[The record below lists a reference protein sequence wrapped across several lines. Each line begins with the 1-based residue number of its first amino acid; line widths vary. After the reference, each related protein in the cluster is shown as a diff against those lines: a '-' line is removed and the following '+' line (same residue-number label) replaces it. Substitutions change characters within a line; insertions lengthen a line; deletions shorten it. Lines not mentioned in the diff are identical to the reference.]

1 METANIKKFK
11 KRLEGIVTSDKSDKT
26 IVVTVQRRYKHPK
39 YSKFL
44 FKSAKYH
51 AHDENNVAKVGDR
64 VTIVESRPY
73 SKNKTW
79 ELFKQS

>member
-1 METANIKKFK
+1 METANTKKFK